1 MTENEKRFNKLLEQL
16 RKEMKKTTLDIGIF
30 TTSKIDKQC

>member
-16 RKEMKKTTLDIGIF
+16 KKKGSTKNEWTYEKNLAS
-30 TTSKIDKQC
+30 T